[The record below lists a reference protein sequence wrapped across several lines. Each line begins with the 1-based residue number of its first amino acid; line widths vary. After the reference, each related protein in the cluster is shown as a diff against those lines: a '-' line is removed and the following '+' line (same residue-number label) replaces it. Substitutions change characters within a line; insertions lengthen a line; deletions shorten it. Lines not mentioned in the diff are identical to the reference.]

1 MNSLFAESA
10 LVRIVVRL
18 AIPTHVATHL
28 FPDLYPAVSIIIDS
42 TFLFTHIRSSFALI
56 LRGDK
61 KKQLSCLERRTY
73 DEKAGRP

>member
-28 FPDLYPAVSIIIDS
+28 FPDLYPAVSIISDS
-42 TFLFTHIRSSFALI
+42 LELLPQTQTPRSHKNFGAFYW
-56 LRGDK
+56 LRG
-61 KKQLSCLERRTY
+61 
-73 DEKAGRP
+73 

>member
-28 FPDLYPAVSIIIDS
+28 FPDLYPAVSIISDS
-42 TFLFTHIRSSFALI
+42 LELLPQTPRSHKNFGAFYW
-56 LRGDK
+56 LRG
-61 KKQLSCLERRTY
+61 
-73 DEKAGRP
+73 